1 MLLTGLAVFFT
12 LTWFM
17 SSSGGSSNYDPY
29 APSDFQYDGQKPQG
43 KTPSAPVDFGSLS
56 DVLTGGSI
64 APKLGNETA
73 KYSTSFTH
81 GETADGQFRA
91 C

>member
-1 MLLTGLAVFFT
+1 MLLTGAAIFFT

-17 SSSGGSSNYDPY
+17 SGSSSTHDPF
-29 APSDFQYDGQKPQG
+29 STSNFQYDGKT
-43 KTPSAPVDFGSLS
+43 KTPSAPVDFGALS

-73 KYSTSFTH
+73 K
-81 GETADGQFRA
+81 
-91 C
+91 